1 MTRPNVIGR
10 RGRGWPN
17 VIRRRGMRMAKCDKE
32 ERDEERVRVAK
43 HNKEKIEEERKRD
56 WGGEGKG
63 GRT

>member
-1 MTRPNVIGR
+1 
-10 RGRGWPN
+10 
-17 VIRRRGMRMAKCDKE
+17 MRMAKCDKE